1 MLHTNMT
8 PQHQNKDSFAVGAG
22 VAAGQTSLTD
32 TCCLAVLSHHLQS
45 QRSVNDD
52 LTRSLS
58 PRHVPWT
65 TPVQQ
70 LK

>member
-1 MLHTNMT
+1 MT

-32 TCCLAVLSHHLQS
+32 TCCLAVLSLS

-58 PRHVPWT
+58 HFHHGMHPGPR
-65 TPVQQ
+65 QYNS
-70 LK
+70 